1 MHSAGLLLQRTD
13 SVVVTQSPV
22 VAACRLSCSEACGI
36 LVPCILSPLQGG
48 RIARQ
53 ILNQWTTREILLL
66 GFLHELPVH
75 IFYLFY
81 FETSWFV
88 GDLSVC
94 VQDLNPYLCVADVF
108 FLLLRS

>member
-1 MHSAGLLLQRTD
+1 VAQS
-13 SVVVTQSPV
+13 SVVV
-22 VAACRLSCSEACGI
+22 ACRLSCSEACGI

-53 ILNQWTTREILLL
+53 ILNHWTTREVLLL

-94 VQDLNPYLCVADVF
+94 VQDLNPYLCVANVF
-108 FLLLRS
+108 FLLLGS